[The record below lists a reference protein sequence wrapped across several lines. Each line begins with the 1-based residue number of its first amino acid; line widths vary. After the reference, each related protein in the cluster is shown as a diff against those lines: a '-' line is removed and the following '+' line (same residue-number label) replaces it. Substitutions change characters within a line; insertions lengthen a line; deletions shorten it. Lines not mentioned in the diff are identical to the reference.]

1 MSYVKPDEA
10 LRKIIDGGVKKAK
23 LPVIN
28 LLIAGMLSGAFLG
41 VATTLALSASI
52 QTGVGI
58 VGALIFP
65 IGFVLISLLGLELLT
80 GNLAFLPLVLKD
92 KRISILDL
100 FYNWSFVLV
109 GNLLGSILYAFLYY
123 ITITKMGNIDISD
136 IVIAKKIIL
145 ISEAKTLGNAMY
157 GFDGTISVFTSAI
170 LCNWMV
176 SLGAFMAFISTTTS
190 GKILAMWLPIM
201 TFFALGFEHA
211 IVNMFVIPAGMMFG
225 ANVSMSDWW
234 IYNQIP
240 VLLGNLV
247 GGMIFTGFAL
257 YIILKKRGE

>member
-1 MSYVKPDEA
+1 MSYVKPDVA
-10 LRKIIDGGVKKAK
+10 LSMIIDAGAKKAK
-23 LPVIN
+23 LPIKT

-65 IGFVLISLLGLELLT
+65 VGFVLISLLGLELLT

-92 KRISILDL
+92 KKISILDL
-100 FYNWSFVLV
+100 FYNWSFVLL
-109 GNLLGSILYAFLYY
+109 GNLLGSIVYAFLYY

-136 IVIAKKIIL
+136 IAIAKKIIL
-145 ISEAKTLGNAMY
+145 ISEAKTLGNAIY

-247 GGMIFTGFAL
+247 GGMIFTGFIL
-257 YIILKKRGE
+257 YIILKKRAE